1 VNGYGDWTR
10 PVPDSMKKYGCRAEE
25 IMKLDGNDFE
35 EEHGILHLP

>member
-1 VNGYGDWTR
+1 
-10 PVPDSMKKYGCRAEE
+10 MKKYGCRAEE